1 MPTLSNKKK
10 NKASMLE
17 MQLPTEQRVFVVKT
31 YYKTSSCQEV
41 NETFRRTFSEKDPP
55 PNRTKRE
62 NDKRYEIE
70 RTNLNIGKRRS
81 GMRRTVTTKETMEVV
96 KLYVEN
102 NAGYVSF
109 RRNRLGD

>member
-10 NKASMLE
+10 SKASMLE

-41 NETFRRTFSEKDPP
+41 NKTFRRTFSEKDQP

-62 NDKRYEIE
+62 NKKRYEIE
-70 RTNLNIGKRRS
+70 RTNLNISKRRS
-81 GMRRTVTTKETMEVV
+81 GRRRTVKTKETMKVV
-96 KLYVEN
+96 KVC
-102 NAGYVSF
+102 
-109 RRNRLGD
+109 RK